1 MGHESR
7 ITNHVF
13 GRLAAVLLITAAVL
27 VLPAQGAVIYKR
39 GTLVIIQDKARVTL
53 NVEVADTLES
63 RAQGLMY
70 RTKLDENA
78 GMLFDLGS
86 SERWP
91 FWMKNTLIPLSI
103 AFISVE
109 WQIVDI
115 LDMAVAADPQN
126 GPFPFYAPGTP
137 ARYALEVNQG
147 FFKRKGIAVGAKVVF
162 TVK

>member
-1 MGHESR
+1 M
-7 ITNHVF
+7 
-13 GRLAAVLLITAAVL
+13 GRLAALILIAAVVL
-27 VLPAQGAVIYKR
+27 ALPAQAAVTYKQ
-39 GTLVIIQDKARVTL
+39 GTLTIIQDKVRVTL
-53 NVEVADTLES
+53 SVEVADTPES

-78 GMLFDLGS
+78 GMLFDLES

-103 AFISVE
+103 AFIGAD

-115 LDMAVAADPQN
+115 LDMPVAADPQN

-137 ARYALEVNQG
+137 ARYALEVNLG
-147 FFKRKGIAVGAKVVF
+147 FFKRKGITTGAKVVF
-162 TVK
+162 TPK